1 MGEHLSIRELTRP
14 EMNDAADLVARAM
27 QENPLNIAAFGAN
40 PTLRAARVQ
49 RMFRILLPTIHRK
62 GFVLGAV
69 DGGGLVG
76 IAASMPSSRCQ
87 PSASEKLVIA
97 ARILQAVG
105 PVGFVRMLRWTQV
118 WAAHDED
125 LPHWHLGPVA
135 VDAHLQGGGIG
146 STLMSEYCRRLDR
159 AAAIGYLETDKG
171 LNTRFYTRFGFRT
184 AGETSVLEVPN
195 WFMRR
200 PAAAT
205 CDEQSRRNGRGVD
218 TRHPDLR
225 GAVAR
230 ELP

>member
-1 MGEHLSIRELTRP
+1 MREHLSIRELTPP
-14 EMNDAADLVARAM
+14 ELNGAAHLVARAM
-27 QENPLNIAAFGAN
+27 QENPLNVAAFGAN

-49 RMFRILLPTIHRK
+49 RMFSILLPMIHRK

-69 DGGGLVG
+69 DGARLVAV
-76 IAASMPSSRCQ
+76 AASMPSSQCQ
-87 PSASEKLVIA
+87 PAASEKLVIA
-97 ARILQAVG
+97 SRLLRAVG
-105 PVGFVRMLRWTQV
+105 PVGLARMLRWTRA

-135 VDAHLQGGGIG
+135 VDARLQGGGIG

-200 PAAAT
+200 AAAGG
-205 CDEQSRRNGRGVD
+205 D
-218 TRHPDLR
+218 RH
-225 GAVAR
+225 
-230 ELP
+230 